1 MNQSMMLTLSTPSL
15 SFHKKE
21 KTSKKKKNRKNGQ
34 PNACMEECTTATVG
48 RHQFDQWMHIP
59 GTFHWNLPALFSGT
73 GAAV

>member
-1 MNQSMMLTLSTPSL
+1 
-15 SFHKKE
+15 
-21 KTSKKKKNRKNGQ
+21 
-34 PNACMEECTTATVG
+34 MEECTTATVG